1 MFNKLKII
9 FSFLTLLLFST
20 ATLAADKVI
29 TFLHGET
36 DTESV
41 VAYEKIARDF
51 EKLNPGIKIEIST
64 VSSKDRLK
72 KVTAMGM
79 ARKLPTVFK
88 LNPEER
94 RFYSDKNWVTP
105 LDDIATGEM
114 GKGQLGPYLVKTK
127 GKVIDLPYT
136 VNHFSVMWYRKDL
149 LDAAGVKPPKTWE
162 EWEKQAKMFTKG
174 SGDSKQYGT
183 MIPAGKNRYT
193 SMFLTMM
200 MWGAG
205 GSYFDKDYNVKRN
218 IWSDKINIKS
228 TKWIIF
234 NPTIFKGNNYEKLK
248 EGEILELNTNFN
260 YEKIQNLFSDLYSL
274 SLIELLN
281 LKKNY
286 ELLNYS
292 TTEINL
298 HLLKLFSYPFYL
310 ILMTIL
316 SSVIMLNI
324 RNYDSST
331 FKISLG
337 LFLSVL
343 IYYMNNFSNILGKIG
358 KLPLSLSIIFPLI
371 IIMTINGIM
380 LIKIND
386 K

>member
-1 MFNKLKII
+1 MKTYIKFITFLFIKSFFFVFFITLGLVVILNILSELDFFKNLFVNTNFIVSLALLNSPSFIFDVFPFIFLLTTQLFFISLFNKNEITIFKYSGLKNSKII
-9 FSFLTLLLFST
+9 FIISCISLIMGILIITLFYNISSNFKNLYLKLKSPYT
-20 ATLAADKVI
+20 DDGKYLAVVTKNGLWIRDKFPDRI
-29 TFLHGET
+29 LIIN
-36 DTESV
+36 SS
-41 VAYEKIARDF
+41 
-51 EKLNPGIKIEIST
+51 KIEN
-64 VSSKDRLK
+64 DNL
-72 KVTAMGM
+72 
-79 ARKLPTVFK
+79 
-88 LNPEER
+88 
-94 RFYSDKNWVTP
+94 
-105 LDDIATGEM
+105 
-114 GKGQLGPYLVKTK
+114 
-127 GKVIDLPYT
+127 IDNFIT
-136 VNHFSVMWYRKDL
+136 
-149 LDAAGVKPPKTWE
+149 E
-162 EWEKQAKMFTKG
+162 
-174 SGDSKQYGT
+174 
-183 MIPAGKNRYT
+183 
-193 SMFLTMM
+193 
-200 MWGAG
+200 
-205 GSYFDKDYNVKRN
+205 FDKDYNVKRN

-234 NPTIFKGNNYEKLK
+234 NPTIFKENSYEKLEEDK
-248 EGEILELNTNFN
+248 ILELNTNFN

-274 SLIELLN
+274 SLIELLD

>member
-1 MFNKLKII
+1 MKTYIKFITFLFIKSFFFVFLITLGLVVILNVLSELDFFKNLFVNTNFIVSLALLNSPSFIFDVFPFIFLLTTQLFFISLFNKNEITIFKYSGLKNSKII
-9 FSFLTLLLFST
+9 FIISCISLIMGILIITLFYNISSNFKNLYLKLKSPYT
-20 ATLAADKVI
+20 DDGKYLAVVTKNGLWIRDKFPDRI
-29 TFLHGET
+29 LIIN
-36 DTESV
+36 SS
-41 VAYEKIARDF
+41 
-51 EKLNPGIKIEIST
+51 KIENDNLIDNFIT
-64 VSSKDRLK
+64 E
-72 KVTAMGM
+72 
-79 ARKLPTVFK
+79 F
-88 LNPEER
+88 
-94 RFYSDKNWVTP
+94 DKN
-105 LDDIATGEM
+105 
-114 GKGQLGPYLVKTK
+114 
-127 GKVIDLPYT
+127 
-136 VNHFSVMWYRKDL
+136 
-149 LDAAGVKPPKTWE
+149 
-162 EWEKQAKMFTKG
+162 
-174 SGDSKQYGT
+174 
-183 MIPAGKNRYT
+183 
-193 SMFLTMM
+193 
-200 MWGAG
+200 
-205 GSYFDKDYNVKRN
+205 YNVKRN

-234 NPTIFKGNNYEKLK
+234 NPTIFKENSYEKLEEDK
-248 EGEILELNTNFN
+248 ILELNTNFN

-274 SLIELLN
+274 SLIELLD
-281 LKKNY
+281 LRKNY

-310 ILMTIL
+310 VLMTIL

-324 RNYDSST
+324 RNYESST

>member
-1 MFNKLKII
+1 MF
-9 FSFLTLLLFST
+9 
-20 ATLAADKVI
+20 
-29 TFLHGET
+29 
-36 DTESV
+36 
-41 VAYEKIARDF
+41 
-51 EKLNPGIKIEIST
+51 
-64 VSSKDRLK
+64 
-72 KVTAMGM
+72 
-79 ARKLPTVFK
+79 
-88 LNPEER
+88 R
-94 RFYSDKNWVTP
+94 R
-105 LDDIATGEM
+105 
-114 GKGQLGPYLVKTK
+114 
-127 GKVIDLPYT
+127 
-136 VNHFSVMWYRKDL
+136 NH
-149 LDAAGVKPPKTWE
+149 
-162 EWEKQAKMFTKG
+162 
-174 SGDSKQYGT
+174 
-183 MIPAGKNRYT
+183 
-193 SMFLTMM
+193 
-200 MWGAG
+200 
-205 GSYFDKDYNVKRN
+205 KRN

-234 NPTIFKGNNYEKLK
+234 NPTIFKENSYEKLG
-248 EGEILELNTNFN
+248 EGEILELYTNFN

-274 SLIELLN
+274 SLIELLD
-281 LKKNY
+281 LRKNY

-310 ILMTIL
+310 VLMTIL

-324 RNYDSST
+324 RNYESST

>member
-1 MFNKLKII
+1 MKTYIKFITFLFIKSFFFVFFITLGLVVILNVLSELDFFKNLFVNTNFIVSLALLNSPSFIFDVFPFIFLLTTQLFFISLFNKNEITIFKYSGLKNSKII
-9 FSFLTLLLFST
+9 FIISCISLIMGILIITLFYNISSNFKNLYLKLKSPYT
-20 ATLAADKVI
+20 DDGKYLAVVTKNGLWIRDKFPDRI
-29 TFLHGET
+29 LIIN
-36 DTESV
+36 SS
-41 VAYEKIARDF
+41 
-51 EKLNPGIKIEIST
+51 KIENDNLIDNFIT
-64 VSSKDRLK
+64 E
-72 KVTAMGM
+72 
-79 ARKLPTVFK
+79 F
-88 LNPEER
+88 
-94 RFYSDKNWVTP
+94 DKN
-105 LDDIATGEM
+105 
-114 GKGQLGPYLVKTK
+114 
-127 GKVIDLPYT
+127 
-136 VNHFSVMWYRKDL
+136 
-149 LDAAGVKPPKTWE
+149 
-162 EWEKQAKMFTKG
+162 
-174 SGDSKQYGT
+174 
-183 MIPAGKNRYT
+183 
-193 SMFLTMM
+193 
-200 MWGAG
+200 
-205 GSYFDKDYNVKRN
+205 YNVKRN

-234 NPTIFKGNNYEKLK
+234 NPTIFKENSYEKLEEDK
-248 EGEILELNTNFN
+248 ILELNTNFN

-274 SLIELLN
+274 SLIELLD
-281 LKKNY
+281 LRKNY

-310 ILMTIL
+310 VLMTIL

-324 RNYDSST
+324 RNYESST

>member
-1 MFNKLKII
+1 MKTYIKFITFLFIKSFFFVFFITLGLVVILNVLSELDFFKNLFVNTNFIVSLALLNSPSFIFDVFPFIFLLTTQLFFISLFNKNEITIFKYSGLKNSKII
-9 FSFLTLLLFST
+9 FIISCISLIMGILIITLFYNISSNFKNLYLKLKSPYT
-20 ATLAADKVI
+20 DDGKYLAVVTKNGLWIRDKFPDRI
-29 TFLHGET
+29 LIIN
-36 DTESV
+36 SS
-41 VAYEKIARDF
+41 
-51 EKLNPGIKIEIST
+51 KIEN
-64 VSSKDRLK
+64 DNL
-72 KVTAMGM
+72 
-79 ARKLPTVFK
+79 
-88 LNPEER
+88 
-94 RFYSDKNWVTP
+94 
-105 LDDIATGEM
+105 
-114 GKGQLGPYLVKTK
+114 
-127 GKVIDLPYT
+127 IDNFIT
-136 VNHFSVMWYRKDL
+136 
-149 LDAAGVKPPKTWE
+149 E
-162 EWEKQAKMFTKG
+162 
-174 SGDSKQYGT
+174 
-183 MIPAGKNRYT
+183 
-193 SMFLTMM
+193 
-200 MWGAG
+200 
-205 GSYFDKDYNVKRN
+205 FDENYNVKRN

-234 NPTIFKGNNYEKLK
+234 NPTIFKENSYEKLE

-274 SLIELLN
+274 SLIELLD
-281 LKKNY
+281 LRKNY

-310 ILMTIL
+310 VLMTIL

-324 RNYDSST
+324 RNYESST

>member
-1 MFNKLKII
+1 MKTYIKFITFLFIKSFFFVFLITLGLVVILNVLSELDFFKNLFVNTNFIVSLALLNSPSFIFDVFPFIFLLTTQLFFISLFNKNEITIFKYSGLKNSKII
-9 FSFLTLLLFST
+9 FIISCISVIMGILIITLFYNISSNFKNLYLKLKSPYT
-20 ATLAADKVI
+20 DDGKYLAVVTKNGLWISDKFPDRI
-29 TFLHGET
+29 LIIN
-36 DTESV
+36 SS
-41 VAYEKIARDF
+41 
-51 EKLNPGIKIEIST
+51 KIENDNLIDNFIT
-64 VSSKDRLK
+64 E
-72 KVTAMGM
+72 
-79 ARKLPTVFK
+79 F
-88 LNPEER
+88 
-94 RFYSDKNWVTP
+94 DKN
-105 LDDIATGEM
+105 
-114 GKGQLGPYLVKTK
+114 
-127 GKVIDLPYT
+127 
-136 VNHFSVMWYRKDL
+136 
-149 LDAAGVKPPKTWE
+149 
-162 EWEKQAKMFTKG
+162 
-174 SGDSKQYGT
+174 
-183 MIPAGKNRYT
+183 
-193 SMFLTMM
+193 
-200 MWGAG
+200 
-205 GSYFDKDYNVKRN
+205 YNVKRN

-234 NPTIFKGNNYEKLK
+234 NPTIFKENSYEKLEEDK
-248 EGEILELNTNFN
+248 ILELNTNFN

-274 SLIELLN
+274 SLIELLD
-281 LKKNY
+281 LRKNY

-310 ILMTIL
+310 VLMTIL

-324 RNYDSST
+324 RNYESST

>member
-1 MFNKLKII
+1 MKTYIKFITFLFVKSFFFVFFITLGLVVILNILSELDFFKNLFVNTNFIVSLALLNSPSFIFDVFPFIFLLTTQLFFISLFNKNEITIFKYSGLKNSKII
-9 FSFLTLLLFST
+9 FIISCISLIMGILIITLFYNISSNFKNLYLKLKSPYT
-20 ATLAADKVI
+20 DDGKYLAVVTKNGLWIRDKFPDRI
-29 TFLHGET
+29 LIIN
-36 DTESV
+36 SS
-41 VAYEKIARDF
+41 
-51 EKLNPGIKIEIST
+51 KIENDNLIDNFIT
-64 VSSKDRLK
+64 E
-72 KVTAMGM
+72 
-79 ARKLPTVFK
+79 F
-88 LNPEER
+88 
-94 RFYSDKNWVTP
+94 DKN
-105 LDDIATGEM
+105 
-114 GKGQLGPYLVKTK
+114 
-127 GKVIDLPYT
+127 
-136 VNHFSVMWYRKDL
+136 
-149 LDAAGVKPPKTWE
+149 
-162 EWEKQAKMFTKG
+162 
-174 SGDSKQYGT
+174 
-183 MIPAGKNRYT
+183 
-193 SMFLTMM
+193 
-200 MWGAG
+200 
-205 GSYFDKDYNVKRN
+205 YNVKRN

-234 NPTIFKGNNYEKLK
+234 NPTIFKENSYEKLEEDK
-248 EGEILELNTNFN
+248 ILELNTNFN
-260 YEKIQNLFSDLYSL
+260 YEKIQNLFSDLSSL

-281 LKKNY
+281 LRKNY

>member
-1 MFNKLKII
+1 MKTYIKFITFLFVKSFFFVFFITLGLVVILNILSELDFFKNLFVNTNFIVSLALLNSPSFIFDVFPFIFLLTTQLFFISLFNKNEITIFKYSGLKNSKII
-9 FSFLTLLLFST
+9 FIISCISVIMGILIITLFYNISSNFKNLYLKLKSPYT
-20 ATLAADKVI
+20 DDGKYLAVVTKNGLWIRDKFPDRI
-29 TFLHGET
+29 LIIN
-36 DTESV
+36 SS
-41 VAYEKIARDF
+41 
-51 EKLNPGIKIEIST
+51 KIENDNLIDNFIT
-64 VSSKDRLK
+64 E
-72 KVTAMGM
+72 
-79 ARKLPTVFK
+79 F
-88 LNPEER
+88 
-94 RFYSDKNWVTP
+94 DKN
-105 LDDIATGEM
+105 
-114 GKGQLGPYLVKTK
+114 
-127 GKVIDLPYT
+127 
-136 VNHFSVMWYRKDL
+136 
-149 LDAAGVKPPKTWE
+149 
-162 EWEKQAKMFTKG
+162 
-174 SGDSKQYGT
+174 
-183 MIPAGKNRYT
+183 
-193 SMFLTMM
+193 
-200 MWGAG
+200 
-205 GSYFDKDYNVKRN
+205 YNVKRN

-234 NPTIFKGNNYEKLK
+234 NPTIFKENSYEKLEEDK
-248 EGEILELNTNFN
+248 ILELNTNFN

-274 SLIELLN
+274 SLIELLD
-281 LKKNY
+281 LRKNY

-310 ILMTIL
+310 VLMTIL

-324 RNYDSST
+324 RNYESST

>member
-1 MFNKLKII
+1 MKTYIKFITFLFVKSFFFVFFITLGLVVILNILSELDFFKNLFVNTNFIVSLALLNSPSFIFDVFPFIFLLTTQLFFISLFNKNEITIFKYSGLKNSKII
-9 FSFLTLLLFST
+9 FIISCISLIMGILIITLFYNISSNFKNLYLKLKSPYT
-20 ATLAADKVI
+20 DDGKYLAVVTKNGLWIRDKFPDRI
-29 TFLHGET
+29 LIIN
-36 DTESV
+36 SS
-41 VAYEKIARDF
+41 
-51 EKLNPGIKIEIST
+51 KIENDNLIDNFIT
-64 VSSKDRLK
+64 E
-72 KVTAMGM
+72 
-79 ARKLPTVFK
+79 F
-88 LNPEER
+88 
-94 RFYSDKNWVTP
+94 DKN
-105 LDDIATGEM
+105 
-114 GKGQLGPYLVKTK
+114 
-127 GKVIDLPYT
+127 
-136 VNHFSVMWYRKDL
+136 
-149 LDAAGVKPPKTWE
+149 
-162 EWEKQAKMFTKG
+162 
-174 SGDSKQYGT
+174 
-183 MIPAGKNRYT
+183 
-193 SMFLTMM
+193 
-200 MWGAG
+200 
-205 GSYFDKDYNVKRN
+205 YNVKRN

-274 SLIELLN
+274 SLIELLD
-281 LKKNY
+281 LRKNY

-310 ILMTIL
+310 VLMTIL

-324 RNYDSST
+324 RNYESST